1 MPPNQILCLIKDDWT
16 NLEKNGLFSSKKKK
30 KKKKVDLKLCSKSN
44 KYISK
49 RDVIVESIRSSE
61 LLENVEMFTGHNL
74 QFCSKLQRGF
84 RKRPVDS
91 FRPRKFSSSLNK
103 VNTKHFGSIN
113 KLSCKDAK
121 PGLSQL
127 NAAVGVGNSHL
138 DLTRLILCAIS
149 SDKSTLTPPKVKLEP
164 YF

>member
-1 MPPNQILCLIKDDWT
+1 MFNQGRLDEFKKKVLFPP
-16 NLEKNGLFSSKKKK
+16 KKKK
-30 KKKKVDLKLCSKSN
+30 IDLKLCSTSN
-44 KYISK
+44 TYISK
-49 RDVIVESIRSSE
+49 RDVIVESISSSE

-127 NAAVGVGNSHL
+127 NAAVGVGTSHL
-138 DLTRLILCAIS
+138 DLTRLILCEIS
-149 SDKSTLTPPKVKLEP
+149 SDKSTLTPPKS
-164 YF
+164 

>member
-1 MPPNQILCLIKDDWT
+1 
-16 NLEKNGLFSSKKKK
+16 
-30 KKKKVDLKLCSKSN
+30 
-44 KYISK
+44 
-49 RDVIVESIRSSE
+49 
-61 LLENVEMFTGHNL
+61 MFTGHNL

-164 YF
+164 YFQLDTIRYCKIQVCIILDRDKFQEMRACDTMKNDFVSVTLDPFSWRVEKLQKKL